1 MKVVILGYGFI
12 GNIHLSAYQ
21 KMNDVEVAGIYSTT
35 KTGRIEGIP
44 VYNDLDECLE
54 QADVVD
60 ICLPTFM
67 HREVF
72 EKAVAKDKHIFLEKP
87 MAHTEEDCRFML
99 EQEQRSDVKVMVGQ
113 VLRYFPEYRQLKKNI
128 DPEKPASSLL
138 SRRSQLPVSA
148 KNWSLERK
156 NSGGVILDLL
166 LHDIDFA
173 RWAFGPVT
181 RIFAQSDTEHYYALL
196 TLRHENGSI
205 TRLEGSWRYDGG
217 FVQEA
222 EIAQENELFTYN
234 SQDVL
239 PLQVH
244 KNISASKDSTEIPAV
259 LLRDDP
265 WYLELREFIDAIR
278 NDRPVP
284 ITLKDAY
291 ESTRV
296 ALLAM
301 QSADEKRPISLVK
314 ELNT

>member
-12 GNIHLSAYQ
+12 GNIHLSAYH

-35 KTGRIEGIP
+35 KTGSIEGIP

-72 EKAVAKDKHIFLEKP
+72 EKAVAKGKHIFLEKP

-113 VLRYFPEYRQLKKNI
+113 VLRYFPEYRQLKENI

-173 RWAFGPVT
+173 RWAFGPIT
-181 RIFAQSDTEHYYALL
+181 RIFAQSDAEHYYALL

-244 KNISASKDSTEIPAV
+244 QNVSASKDSTEIPAV

-284 ITLKDAY
+284 ITLQDAY

-296 ALLAM
+296 ALLALK
-301 QSADEKRPISLVK
+301 SADEKRPISLVK

>member
-1 MKVVILGYGFI
+1 MKIVILGYGFI

-35 KTGRIEGIP
+35 KTGSIEGVP

-54 QADVVD
+54 LADVVD

-72 EKAVAKDKHIFLEKP
+72 EKAAARGKHIFLEKP

-99 EQEQRSDVKVMVGQ
+99 ELEQRSAGKVMVGQ
-113 VLRYFPEYRQLKKNI
+113 VLRYFPEYRQLKENI
-128 DPEKPASSLL
+128 DPGKPASSLL

-148 KNWSLERK
+148 KNWSLDRN

-173 RWAFGPVT
+173 CWAFGPVT
-181 RIFAQSDTEHYYALL
+181 RIYAQSDAEYYYALL

-205 TRLEGSWRYDGG
+205 TRLEGSWRYEGG

-244 KNISASKDSTEIPAV
+244 QKASASKDSTEIPAV

-278 NDRPVP
+278 DDRPIP
-284 ITLKDAY
+284 ITLQDAY

-296 ALLAM
+296 ALLALK
-301 QSADEKRPISLVK
+301 SADEKRPISLVK
-314 ELNT
+314 ELNA

>member
-21 KMNDVEVAGIYSTT
+21 KMNDIEVAGIYSTT
-35 KTGRIEGIP
+35 KTGSIEGIP

-72 EKAVAKDKHIFLEKP
+72 EKAVAKGKHIFLEKP

-113 VLRYFPEYRQLKKNI
+113 VLRYFPEYRQLKENI

-148 KNWSLERK
+148 KNWSLDRK

-173 RWAFGPVT
+173 RWAFGPIT
-181 RIFAQSDTEHYYALL
+181 RIFAQSDAEHYYALL

-222 EIAQENELFTYN
+222 EIAQENKLFTYN

-284 ITLKDAY
+284 ITLQDAY

-296 ALLAM
+296 ALLALK
-301 QSADEKRPISLVK
+301 SADEKRPISLVK